1 MSPEV
6 LYILKM
12 IDDMMAEYNA
22 RVKES
27 IDAGYP
33 LGGQLTHERMSAL
46 KLLRDK
52 IRDQYQ

>member
-1 MSPEV
+1 
-6 LYILKM
+6 M